1 MTEFKQLTLW
11 VAGHSVHDD
20 ERGMCCP
27 DFSCCRPQL
36 QADQVTRWR
45 FMSAYISACGRPGN
59 EDTVSGQAMVI
70 GMLNGFLERLVRG
83 LGAYVV
89 RE

>member
-1 MTEFKQLTLW
+1 
-11 VAGHSVHDD
+11 VD
-20 ERGMCCP
+20 
-27 DFSCCRPQL
+27 
-36 QADQVTRWR
+36 QATRWR

-59 EDTVSGQAMVI
+59 EDTVRGQAMVI